1 DAMRVVDLLVD
12 VPDFGPQPR
21 LLEEARRNPPQ
32 RVALLDHIG
41 VRMVGAQLGTRG
53 VGGERDQKTRAQ
65 RKQFLKHDRQ
75 SPDPP
80 RVWPSV
86 PERPASASKNF
97 TFGDGV
103 FETTERITPL
113 LGYAG

>member
-1 DAMRVVDLLVD
+1 
-12 VPDFGPQPR
+12 
-21 LLEEARRNPPQ
+21 
-32 RVALLDHIG
+32 
-41 VRMVGAQLGTRG
+41 MVGTQLGTRG
-53 VGGERDQKTRAQ
+53 VGCERDQQTRAQ

-103 FETTERITPL
+103 FETSGKITPL
-113 LGYAG
+113 LGYAGVKTASPVPICLLLSDTAFPSWPNSTSSNSPIRAC